1 MTNKVESGDVAH
13 AEVEI
18 TQLGRETSAAD
29 VAEIT
34 TKNPYT
40 EINFIGTYVAIL
52 MGVIAS
58 YGGYVMPVT
67 SLAFIND
74 DLGQLKP
81 IDGETETDNLQGPPS
96 TSPGY
101 RLFGRYFLRSGMS
114 QNPGLMEGSAMSMM

>member
-1 MTNKVESGDVAH
+1 MTNKVVSGDVAH
-13 AEVEI
+13 PEVEV
-18 TQLGRETSAAD
+18 TQLGGETAAAD

-74 DLGQLKP
+74 DLGEPKSAVAVS
-81 IDGETETDNLQGPPS
+81 GTDNLQGRLS
-96 TSPGY
+96 TSHGF
-101 RLFGRYFLRSGMS
+101 RLFGHFSLRSGML
-114 QNPGLMEGSAMSMM
+114 QNS

>member
-1 MTNKVESGDVAH
+1 MANKVEQGDVSH
-13 AEVEI
+13 AEIEV
-18 TQLGRETSAAD
+18 TQLGHETAAAD

-52 MGVIAS
+52 MAVIAS

-74 DLGQLKP
+74 DIGQ
-81 IDGETETDNLQGPPS
+81 
-96 TSPGY
+96 
-101 RLFGRYFLRSGMS
+101 
-114 QNPGLMEGSAMSMM
+114 